1 MLIRGQWKLR
11 LHVGQWAVEN
21 RLHVDQWA
29 VENRLHVDQ
38 WAVENRT
45 TGLSLCRLLMEHL
58 TEEKKH
64 LTVIVSCNAD
74 SLLQRGCLAVCF
86 TGCYI
91 CPPEE
96 AGCGAL
102 SPSYRRDVLHISL
115 DFLLI

>member
-1 MLIRGQWKLR
+1 MLIRGQWKPR
-11 LHVGQWAVEN
+11 LHVGQWAVENRLHVYQWALEN

-45 TGLSLCRLLMEHL
+45 THLSLCRLLMEHL
-58 TEEKKH
+58 TEETKH
-64 LTVIVSCNAD
+64 LTVIVSCSAD

-86 TGCYI
+86 TGCYV

-96 AGCGAL
+96 VGCVA
-102 SPSYRRDVLHISL
+102 H
-115 DFLLI
+115 